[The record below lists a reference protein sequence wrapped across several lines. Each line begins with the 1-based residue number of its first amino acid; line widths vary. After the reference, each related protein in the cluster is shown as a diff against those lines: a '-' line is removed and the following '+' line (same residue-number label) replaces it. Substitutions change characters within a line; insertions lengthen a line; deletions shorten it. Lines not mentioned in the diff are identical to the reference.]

1 MNTDMSHLGREFQV
15 INGDITIQAYEKGQG
30 EPIIFVHGFPDSAN
44 AWRHQVDPFVSAG
57 YRVITLD
64 MRGYG
69 KTSKP
74 MEKEHYHITM
84 LASDV
89 KAVLDHLNIEK
100 AHVVG
105 HDWGSVVSWAFA
117 GIYLQATKSL
127 TAISAGHPLGILTM
141 PDIQQREMSWYFFFF
156 QLPMAQDLLAA
167 EDWKLFKEWIRNHP
181 EWEHWKEAF
190 KEGKDIVPGLN
201 WYRNALN
208 LESPMK
214 AEDLGH
220 VQAPCLGIWSEQD
233 YYLGEKQMK
242 DSAHFIG
249 EDGSF
254 EFTRVND
261 ATHWVQ
267 LDKPD
272 EINEIVLNFT
282 EKHR

>member
-1 MNTDMSHLGREFQV
+1 MKKV
-15 INGDITIQAYEKGQG
+15 IV
-30 EPIIFVHGFPDSAN
+30 FVHGFPDSAN

-117 GIYLQATKSL
+117 GVYPQATKSL
-127 TAISAGHPLGILTM
+127 TAISAGHPLGILSM

-190 KEGKDIVPGLN
+190 KEGKDIIPGLN

-214 AEDLGH
+214 AEDLGL
-220 VQAPCLGIWSEQD
+220 VQAPCFGIWSEHD

-242 DSAHFIG
+242 DSSHFIG
-249 EDGSF
+249 EKASF
-254 EFTRVND
+254 EFARVND

-272 EINEIVLNFT
+272 EINQLVLGFT
-282 EKHR
+282 EKNR

>member
-44 AWRHQVDPFVSAG
+44 AWRHQVDPFVSVG

-89 KAVLDHLNIEK
+89 KAVLEHLNIEK

-117 GIYLQATKSL
+117 GIYPQATKSL
-127 TAISAGHPLGILTM
+127 TAISAGHPLGILSM

-156 QLPMAQDLLAA
+156 QLPMAQDLIAA

-181 EWEHWKEAF
+181 EWENWKEAF

-220 VQAPCLGIWSEQD
+220 VQAPCLGIWSEHD

-242 DSAHFIG
+242 DSVHFIG
-249 EDGSF
+249 ENASF
-254 EFTRVND
+254 EFARVND

-272 EINEIVLNFT
+272 EINQLVLNFT

>member
-89 KAVLDHLNIEK
+89 KAVLDHLNIEQ
-100 AHVVG
+100 AHVVS

-117 GIYLQATKSL
+117 GIYPQATKSL

-249 EDGSF
+249 EYGSF

>member
-117 GIYLQATKSL
+117 GIYPQATKSL

-249 EDGSF
+249 EYGSF

>member
-105 HDWGSVVSWAFA
+105 HDWGAVVSWAFA
-117 GIYLQATKSL
+117 GIYPQATKSL
-127 TAISAGHPLGILTM
+127 TAISVGHPLVLLSM

-167 EDWKLFKEWIRNHP
+167 DDWKLFKEWIRNHP
-181 EWEHWKEAF
+181 EWEHWKESF

-249 EDGSF
+249 EYGSF

>member
-105 HDWGSVVSWAFA
+105 HDWGAVVSWAFA
-117 GIYLQATKSL
+117 GIYPQATKSL
-127 TAISAGHPLGILTM
+127 TAISVGHPLVLLSM

-167 EDWKLFKEWIRNHP
+167 DDWKLFKEWIRNHP
-181 EWEHWKEAF
+181 EWEHWKESF
-190 KEGKDIVPGLN
+190 KEGKDIVPAIN

-208 LESPMK
+208 LESPMN
-214 AEDLGH
+214 AEDLGL